1 MHVLQCDV
9 EAGDRIFS
17 SSHSRNRSTTEAEP
31 AAAAAVSVRTHEG
44 RIPHVAVVGAGPNA
58 LRLIACLQPHSAL
71 VSVEAFEAEAV
82 GNTISSW

>member
-1 MHVLQCDV
+1 MANHYRAQ
-9 EAGDRIFS
+9 
-17 SSHSRNRSTTEAEP
+17 P
-31 AAAAAVSVRTHEG
+31 AVPLLWLPLLLATVSVHTHEG

-58 LRLIACLQPHSAL
+58 LRLIACLQPHSAR

>member
-1 MHVLQCDV
+1 MANHYRAQPAVPLLWLPLLLATV
-9 EAGDRIFS
+9 EAS
-17 SSHSRNRSTTEAEP
+17 PSLVH
-31 AAAAAVSVRTHEG
+31 THEG

-58 LRLIACLQPHSAL
+58 LRLIACMQPHSAL

>member
-17 SSHSRNRSTTEAEP
+17 SSHSRGRSMTEAKP
-31 AAAAAVSVRTHEG
+31 AVATAVSVHTHEG